1 MGTKNKVMRE
11 HGMKKYV
18 GLILLLVL
26 GLTLLGGCGR
36 QSGESS
42 AIKVRTGQ
50 ALQKEESDIED
61 SDKSEVIIEDNDVY
75 ILEELNMAEETLAL
89 YNVSSKKQVKYGYSL
104 TTRFL
109 DKYGDSASWAQ
120 FSPGDAV
127 VIGDFYPAT
136 KAVTTVQKSDGVWTY
151 DDVTNFSIDKDR
163 NIFKMGDSNYQL
175 SASTKVYSDS
185 AKILLSDITENDVLK
200 VVGQD
205 KSIIAIAVTTGHGY
219 MELKNT
225 DLFDDS
231 LIFIGNK
238 IVTRVYS
245 GEKIE
250 VPEGTYKVTV
260 ANDGWGGTAEF
271 TVERDA
277 TTTVD
282 LETMKGQGPSYCQ
295 LTFEVTVPDTYVYLD
310 GKQVDTSKAVSVRYG
325 SHKLVV
331 DCEGYTSWAK
341 TLVVNSSSATI
352 TLNMDEQREDTNTTS
367 TTGAASDENSAIGA
381 KDTATSDTGTSK
393 DKDKADSTTTDSQ
406 VDYLS
411 TIADLISKLS
421 N

>member
-1 MGTKNKVMRE
+1 MTKHVMKRC
-11 HGMKKYV
+11 V
-18 GLILLLVL
+18 RLILLSAL
-26 GLTLLGGCGR
+26 GLSLLSGCGR
-36 QSGESS
+36 QTGQSG
-42 AIKVRTGQ
+42 AVKVRTGQ
-50 ALQKEESDIED
+50 AVQKAEETAED
-61 SDKSEVIIEDNDVY
+61 SEKADVIIEDNDVY

-89 YNVSSKKQVKYGYSL
+89 YNVSSKKQVKYRYNL

-127 VIGDFYPAT
+127 VIGDFLPAS
-136 KAVTTVQKSDGVWTY
+136 KAVTMVQKTDAVWTY
-151 DDVTNFSIDKDR
+151 EDVTHFSIDKDR
-163 NIFKMGDSNYQL
+163 NVFTMGGSNYQL
-175 SASTKVYSDS
+175 STSTKVYSDS

-219 MELKNT
+219 MELNNT

-250 VPEGTYKVTV
+250 VPEGSYKVTV

-277 TTTVD
+277 TTIVD
-282 LETMKGQGPSYCQ
+282 LDTMKGEGPSYCQ
-295 LTFEVTVPDTYVYLD
+295 LTFEVTVPDTYVYVD
-310 GKQVDTSKAVSVRYG
+310 GKQVDTSEAVSVRYG
-325 SHKLVV
+325 THKLVV
-331 DCEGYTSWAK
+331 DCEGYTSWSK

-352 TLNMDEQREDTNTTS
+352 TLNMDEVQQDDTITSSTSSGTDESSDTAGSNTT
-367 TTGAASDENSAIGA
+367 
-381 KDTATSDTGTSK
+381 TSDTAASE
-393 DKDKADSTTTDSQ
+393 DKEKSSTATADSQ

-411 TIADLISKLS
+411 TIANLLS
-421 N
+421 NLSN

>member
-1 MGTKNKVMRE
+1 MTKHVMKRC
-11 HGMKKYV
+11 V
-18 GLILLLVL
+18 RLILLSAL
-26 GLTLLGGCGR
+26 GLSLLSGCGR
-36 QSGESS
+36 QTGQSG
-42 AIKVRTGQ
+42 AVKVRTGQ
-50 ALQKEESDIED
+50 AVQKAEETAED
-61 SDKSEVIIEDNDVY
+61 SEKADVIIEDNDVY
-75 ILEELNMAEETLAL
+75 ILEELNMAEEALAL
-89 YNVSSKKQVKYGYSL
+89 YNVSSKKQVKYRYNL

-127 VIGDFYPAT
+127 VIGDFLPAS
-136 KAVTTVQKSDGVWTY
+136 KAVTMVQKTDAVWTY
-151 DDVTNFSIDKDR
+151 EDVTHFSIDKDR
-163 NIFKMGDSNYQL
+163 NVFTMGGSNYQL
-175 SASTKVYSDS
+175 STSTKVYSDS

-219 MELKNT
+219 MELNNT

-250 VPEGTYKVTV
+250 VPEGSYKVTV

-277 TTTVD
+277 TTIVD
-282 LETMKGQGPSYCQ
+282 LDTMKGEGPSYCQ
-295 LTFEVTVPDTYVYLD
+295 LTFEVTVPDTYVYVD
-310 GKQVDTSKAVSVRYG
+310 GKQVDTSEAVSVRYG
-325 SHKLVV
+325 THKLVV
-331 DCEGYTSWAK
+331 DCEGYTSWSK

-352 TLNMDEQREDTNTTS
+352 TLNMDEVQQDDTITS
-367 TTGAASDENSAIGA
+367 STSSAADESSDTAGSN
-381 KDTATSDTGTSK
+381 TATSDTAASE
-393 DKDKADSTTTDSQ
+393 DKENSSTATTDSQ

-411 TIADLISKLS
+411 TIANLLS
-421 N
+421 NLSN